1 MKDLTYEQCEDQHH
15 FLNIKKNNNT
25 QIISI
30 DKKQKHVNQK
40 LQLPVKKLKMSQAVN
55 ILAPR

>member
-55 ILAPR
+55 ILGPR